1 MPTDR
6 LQTGPQKSTVA
17 LSSTVRGAPK
27 SSTVRPGVRSVLA
40 ASMDGRELPGGG
52 SAALLKARLT
62 AGPMQGHG
70 R

>member
-6 LQTGPQKSTVA
+6 LQTGPQKSTAA
-17 LSSTVRGAPK
+17 L

-40 ASMDGRELPGGG
+40 ASMDGRELPDGG
-52 SAALLKARLT
+52 SAALLKARLI